1 MGASMDGQAEPGR
14 GTATEMDEALGS
26 LEAELASFREP
37 ILPALS
43 VSGESPVRESAE
55 ADASE
60 VDEPPHDAHF
70 LIAAYRA
77 C

>member
-1 MGASMDGQAEPGR
+1 MPMDREAEPGR
-14 GTATEMDEALGS
+14 EAATEMDDALGS

-37 ILPALS
+37 VAPAPAPC
-43 VSGESPVRESAE
+43 VSSEKLAREPADADGAE
-55 ADASE
+55 AD
-60 VDEPPHDAHF
+60 DPRDAHF